1 MTQVKVQRKG
11 MDFDQIAKELKIDVQ
26 ELKKETMQGMAV
38 EIAVNSPVDSGYYVR
53 NHEVRLRSGSFQAN
67 KTKPA
72 NAPKSSNPNAARQ
85 DGVSNMFADI
95 EALDLSKDTFVFRNA
110 MAYAAMIEAGV
121 TGDVTGNPP
130 VYASA
135 AREAPRIIQE
145 VAQRIAA
152 RNR

>member
-1 MTQVKVQRKG
+1 MVQVKVQRKG
-11 MDFDQIAKELKIDVQ
+11 MDFSKIAQELSIDIK
-26 ELKKETMQGMAV
+26 ELKKETMQDMAV
-38 EIAVNSPVDSGYYVR
+38 QIALNSPVDTGYYVR

-72 NAPKSSNPNAARQ
+72 DAKKSANPNAARQ
-85 DGVSNMFADI
+85 DGLNNMFADI
-95 EALDLSKDTFVFRNA
+95 ESLDLDKNTFVFRNK
-110 MAYAAMIEAGV
+110 MAYATLIEAGV

-130 VYASA
+130 VYAAA